1 MRETEEDRLREVV
14 EEDGL
19 REEVEEDRLRK
30 VEVEEEE
37 AGWRLNH
44 PPLHQHHYQPN
55 GLVRLSCAAR
65 NVEASQLFTCLPHTN
80 KNTKQNLICLK
91 II

>member
-1 MRETEEDRLREVV
+1 MRESEEERLREVV

-19 REEVEEDRLRK
+19 WE
-30 VEVEEEE
+30 EVEEEE

-80 KNTKQNLICLK
+80 KNTKQNKISLK
-91 II
+91 MI

>member
-1 MRETEEDRLREVV
+1 MRESEEERLREVV

-19 REEVEEDRLRK
+19 REEVEEDRLR
-30 VEVEEEE
+30 EAEEEE
-37 AGWRLNH
+37 ARWRLNH

-65 NVEASQLFTCLPHTN
+65 NVEASQLFTCLPHHTN
-80 KNTKQNLICLK
+80 KNTKQNKISLK
-91 II
+91 MI